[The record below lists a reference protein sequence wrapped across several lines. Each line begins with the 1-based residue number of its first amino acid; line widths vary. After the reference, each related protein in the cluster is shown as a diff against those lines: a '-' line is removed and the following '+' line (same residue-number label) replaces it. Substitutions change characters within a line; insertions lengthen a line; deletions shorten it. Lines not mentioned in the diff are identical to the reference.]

1 MFAYSAAIIFGRRAG
16 IRENLDFMKL
26 FTRLAIM
33 FLISTVLPLILLHL
47 MMSGKMRYDTSIFL
61 LIAAGFVLLSW
72 VYSSIL
78 RPLDELRRA
87 TQKIKDGD
95 LDFTLEAENV
105 DEIGQ
110 LTQDF
115 EEMRLRLKESQEE
128 KLRSDRESKELI
140 SNIAHDLKTPL
151 TAIQGYSEGILDG
164 VASSPERMEKY
175 IRTIYNKANDMARL
189 IDELNF
195 YSKIETNRIPYNF
208 AKLRVREYF
217 DDCAEEIG
225 LDMEGKG
232 ITFSYQN
239 SVDADITVIADPEQ
253 LRRVINN
260 IVGNSVKYIDKNP
273 GCIGIAVT
281 DVGDFI
287 QCDLSDNGR
296 GVAKKDLIRI
306 FERFYRTDASRNS
319 SLGGSGIGL
328 SIVKK
333 IIEDH
338 GGRIWAS
345 SEEGQGLVIHF
356 QLRKYV
362 EAKTEA

>member
-1 MFAYSAAIIFGRRAG
+1 
-16 IRENLDFMKL
+16 MKL
-26 FTRLAIM
+26 LTRLAIM
-33 FLISTVLPLILLHL
+33 FLGSMVLPLLLL
-47 MMSGKMRYDTSIFL
+47 TLVIRGVIRYDTSFYLQLGIG
-61 LIAAGFVLLSW
+61 LILMSW
-72 VYSSIL
+72 FYASIL

-87 TQKIKDGD
+87 TRKIKDGD
-95 LDFTLEAENV
+95 LEFTLEAEHN

-115 EEMRLRLKESQEE
+115 EEMRLRLKESQAE

-164 VASSPERMEKY
+164 VASSPEKMEKY
-175 IRTIYNKANDMARL
+175 IRTIYNKAGDMGRL

-195 YSKIETNRIPYNF
+195 YSKIETDRIPYNYTR
-208 AKLRVREYF
+208 LLVREYF

-232 ITFSYQN
+232 IAFHYEN
-239 SVDADITVIADPEQ
+239 SVAPETMVIADPEQ
-253 LRRVINN
+253 MRRVINN
-260 IVGNSVKYIDKNP
+260 IVGNSVKYMDKTP
-273 GCIGIAVT
+273 ARLSIRVT

-287 QCDLSDNGR
+287 QCDIEDNGR
-296 GVAKKDLIRI
+296 GIAKKDLTRI

-338 GGRIWAS
+338 SGRIWAS
-345 SEEGQGLVIHF
+345 SEEGVGTAMHF
-356 QLRKYV
+356 LLRKY
-362 EAKTEA
+362 TEVRQE